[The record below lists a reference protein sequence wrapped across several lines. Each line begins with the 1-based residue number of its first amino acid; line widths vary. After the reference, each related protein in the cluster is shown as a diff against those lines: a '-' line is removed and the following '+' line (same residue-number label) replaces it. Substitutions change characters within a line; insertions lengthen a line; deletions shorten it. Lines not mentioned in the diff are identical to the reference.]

1 MDVFHESPLFRTLKR
16 IKVRVNEEHWESSYP
31 GNLPLVRSGLAD
43 WRDYWTD
50 KKPCS
55 CEQGSE
61 ASIVGRKART
71 KFYGRNLRRASP
83 AKPIKPVP
91 INPSV
96 PGSGVVTVKSPLTE
110 PVFDTT
116 KVNPAT
122 TGLPPMFALMLVTPL
137 LLLTVPSKLPWKRSW
152 LLPFQTSI
160 VPPLKQSPAEQ
171 LESVPV
177 LIFTVPEAGVKF
189 KSSKEEVTLKVLVA
203 VAVPEVLAVVPS
215 SPPKAKSMLSASA
228 AVGSARAN
236 SANKNTR
243 LINHSSKIDPV

>member
-1 MDVFHESPLFRTLKR
+1 
-16 IKVRVNEEHWESSYP
+16 
-31 GNLPLVRSGLAD
+31 
-43 WRDYWTD
+43 
-50 KKPCS
+50 
-55 CEQGSE
+55 
-61 ASIVGRKART
+61 
-71 KFYGRNLRRASP
+71 LRRARP

-116 KVNPAT
+116 KVNPAS
-122 TGLPPMFALMLVTPL
+122 TGVPPIFALMLVTPL

-152 LLPFQTSI
+152 LLLFQTST

-177 LIFTVPEAGVKF
+177 LIFTVPEAGAKF

-203 VAVPEVLAVVPS
+203 VAVPEVLADVPN
-215 SPPKAKSMLSASA
+215 SPPNAKSMLSASA

-243 LINHSSKIDPV
+243 LMITPPKSIPFIGV